1 MNNIY
6 IALLF
11 AILFLGAN
19 LLNYVGIDTKLV
31 HALIIGISIP
41 LLIIRKNEVLSN
53 KPLVGILLL
62 VGIFSLHKLITD
74 TGEGA
79 RMATL
84 QILGAPIIYA
94 ALPKLDYRISKAN
107 VCLWQKINKLIF
119 IFYCLEVGMAILERI
134 IGHTILGWSGTE
146 SYIIS
151 RDSTTEFRS
160 TALLGH
166 PLYNALVVSTM
177 MSFFLMSPLK
187 IHIKLLLWF
196 TGYFAI
202 FCFNGRSSIVGNT
215 LMFLVFTV
223 YTLFFDKKAKRKDKK
238 ILAAFSVLACIALY
252 IGIVVANIGG
262 RLFEMGL
269 FDDSSAQTRID
280 VWNIFNYF
288 TLADFLWGIDFNK
301 IGVILYS
308 SGLHATENFWID
320 QLFSFGLVF
329 MIMYVILYSL
339 LFSKLLK
346 GYSTF
351 KALFVTGTF
360 ILLASTNNSLSSSF
374 VALFIFIILCHSFN
388 PQYILYL
395 FPYKYLESNNRKK
408 QKKYVSRKS
417 VQQIQRRK
425 TQEETRFLRR
435 RQ

>member
-1 MNNIY
+1 MKSIY
-6 IALLF
+6 IILLS
-11 AILFLGAN
+11 AILFLAPN
-19 LLNYVGIDTKLV
+19 LLSYIGIDTKLV
-31 HALIIGISIP
+31 HALIIGISVP
-41 LLIIRKNEVLSN
+41 LFIIRKNEVLSN

-62 VGIFSLHKLITD
+62 VVIFSLHKLITD

-79 RMATL
+79 RMAAL
-84 QILGAPIIYA
+84 QILGTPIIYA
-94 ALPKLDYRISKAN
+94 AFPKLDYRISKSN

-119 IFYCLEVGMAILERI
+119 TFYCLEVGMAILERI

-146 SYIIS
+146 SFIIS
-151 RDSTTEFRS
+151 RNSATEFRS
-160 TALLGH
+160 TALWGH
-166 PLYNALVVSTM
+166 PLYNALIVSTI
-177 MSFFLMSPLK
+177 MSFFLVSPLK
-187 IHIKLLLWF
+187 LPIKLLFWL

-202 FCFNGRSSIVGNT
+202 FCFNGRSSIVGNA

-223 YTLFFDKKAKRKDKK
+223 YTLFFDKKAKRNEKK
-238 ILAAFSVLACIALY
+238 LLVVFSVLACIALY

-288 TLADFLWGIDFNK
+288 TLNDFLWGIDFKK

-329 MIMYVILYSL
+329 MIPYVILYSL
-339 LFSKLLK
+339 LFAKLLK
-346 GYSTF
+346 DYSTF

-360 ILLASTNNSLSSSF
+360 ILIASTNNSLSSSF
-374 VALFIFIILCHSFN
+374 VALFVFVILCHLFN
-388 PQYILYL
+388 PRYILSL
-395 FPYKYLESNNRKK
+395 FPYKYLDNTNRKK
-408 QKKYVSRKS
+408 YKKDVSRKP
-417 VQQIQRRK
+417 VQQIQRK
-425 TQEETRFLRR
+425 STQEEARFLRS
-435 RQ
+435 